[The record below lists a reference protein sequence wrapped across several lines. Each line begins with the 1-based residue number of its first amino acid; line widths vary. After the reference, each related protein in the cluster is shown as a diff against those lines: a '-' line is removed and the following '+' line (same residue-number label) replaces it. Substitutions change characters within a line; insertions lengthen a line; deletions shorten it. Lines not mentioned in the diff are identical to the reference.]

1 MAAKNEMIT
10 KGFILAGIMNLS
22 VLVFSRFFTNPVM
35 AETDPVVASN
45 FGLLMIVI
53 WGLAYISVA
62 KQYHQ
67 VKWLIAVFA
76 IEKLIYG
83 FVWIQWMLNNFV
95 SDVFEKDVMAGLF
108 FTIYGINDLL
118 FCVFFSVV
126 FIHLIRAGNK
136 Q

>member
-1 MAAKNEMIT
+1 MAAKNEVIT
-10 KGFILAGIMNLS
+10 KGFILAGLMNLS

-35 AETDPVVASN
+35 AETDPDVASN

-62 KQYHQ
+62 KQYHH

-95 SDVFEKDVMAGLF
+95 SDVFVKDVMAGLF
-108 FTIYGINDLL
+108 FSIYGINDLL
-118 FCVFFSVV
+118 FCLFFSVV
-126 FIHLIRAGNK
+126 FIHLLRAGNK